1 MSITPAELKAYSVF
15 EAVIERADNHLMMDI
30 LEAETYVRKLITK
43 PLEEHNPLP
52 VTLRLALLKVA
63 QYFALVN
70 GDESIVK
77 GYKSEKM
84 GDYSYTMADGSSMSM
99 PDVSDLLDEY
109 IDKDEPSGSNGNV
122 FLRMRVL

>member
-30 LEAETYVRKLITK
+30 LEAETYVRRLITK
-43 PLEEHNPLP
+43 PLEEHSPLP
-52 VTLRLALLKVA
+52 VTLQLALLKVA
-63 QYFALVN
+63 QYFALIN